1 MVMKRKTQDLV
12 RLIIFA
18 AILVVMNIISHFEFF
33 RIDLTQEKRYTL
45 SSSTVS
51 VLENIDEPVL
61 FKVYLEGEF
70 PAGFRRLRDETVQ
83 MLEEFQAYSDYIEFE
98 FIDPSA
104 SEDEETR
111 YSIYRQLQ
119 EKGIEPT
126 NLQVQEGGGRTEKV
140 IFPGALVYYKG
151 RETTVMLLKSQIG
164 ASSQTQLN
172 NSIQSLEFDLAHAI
186 QRMSNVRK
194 KEIAFIEGHG
204 ELDEKRTESI
214 AVDLSETYNLNRF
227 NLRNFELDESG
238 NPDIAAQIRRMR
250 TFDCIVIA
258 KPTKS
263 FTDLDKYLIDQ
274 YIMGGGKAIWLLDG
288 VDIEMDSLSNKAQTI
303 AGALDLNI
311 KELLFKY
318 GARVNH
324 DLVKDMQA
332 AAIPI
337 VTRMVGNTPQYEF
350 YPWPYFPLVVP
361 GTIKHPITNNLNAVK
376 TEFISSVDTISSA
389 PVRKQFILQTSQF
402 GEIDNSPAIVS
413 LSSVNTPPVQ
423 SNFSDA
429 YVKLGVLLEGEFE
442 SAFKNRIIPNSPT
455 GEKLPM
461 VEKSKPTAQIVI
473 ADGDIIKNQIQ
484 AGNPL
489 PVGYDKYTQNMFG
502 NRDFLLNCFDYLLD
516 DSGLISVRSRE
527 VKMRLLNKTEI
538 ETHKSFW
545 KILNTAV
552 PIGIVIAFGFF
563 MNRWR
568 KFKYARKK

>member
-1 MVMKRKTQDLV
+1 MKRKTQDILRLV
-12 RLIIFA
+12 LFG
-18 AILVVMNIISHFEFF
+18 AILIVLNIVSHFEFF

-45 SSSTVS
+45 SPSTIE

-61 FKVYLEGEF
+61 YKVYLEGEF

-83 MLEEFQAYSDYIEFE
+83 MLEEFQAYSDFIEFE
-98 FIDPSA
+98 FINPSE

-126 NLQVQEGGGRTEKV
+126 NLQVQEGGGRSEMV

-214 AVDLSETYNLNRF
+214 AVDLSESYNLNRF
-227 NLRNFELDESG
+227 NLRSFELDESG

-258 KPTKS
+258 KPTRS
-263 FTDLDKYLIDQ
+263 FTDLDNYLIDQ

-303 AGALDLNI
+303 AGALDLNLDN
-311 KELLFKY
+311 LLFKY

-324 DLVKDMQA
+324 NLVKDMQA

-350 YPWPYFPLVVP
+350 YPWTYFPLVVP

-389 PVRKQFILQTSQF
+389 PVSKQFILQSSQF
-402 GEIDNSPAIVS
+402 GDVDNSPAIVS

-423 SNFSDA
+423 SNFSEP

-442 SAFKNRIIPNSPT
+442 SAFKNRIAPNSPT
-455 GEKLPM
+455 GEKLPL
-461 VEKSKPTAQIVI
+461 VTQSKPTAQIVI
-473 ADGDIIKNQIQ
+473 GDGDIIKNQIQ
-484 AGNPL
+484 SGNPL

-502 NRDFLLNCFDYLLD
+502 NREFLLNCFDYLLD
-516 DSGLISVRSRE
+516 DSDLISVRSRE

-538 ETHKSFW
+538 ENNKSFW

-552 PIGIVIAFGFF
+552 PIALIIAFGFL

-568 KFKYARKK
+568 KYKYARRK